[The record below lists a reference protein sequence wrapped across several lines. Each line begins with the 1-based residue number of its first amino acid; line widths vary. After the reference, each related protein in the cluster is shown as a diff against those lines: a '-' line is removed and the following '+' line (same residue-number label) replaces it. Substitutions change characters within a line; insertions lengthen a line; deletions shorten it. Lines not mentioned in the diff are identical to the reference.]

1 MQFNSD
7 LVVKNSKEKP
17 LVEKSNKKKEKKVE
31 APAPV
36 VKKVKKASKKPAP
49 VAELT
54 TKQVAQGIKDGII
67 VISGVDFSVA
77 KAYGKNILLERIN
90 YK

>member
-1 MQFNSD
+1 MNRRRANRVS
-7 LVVKNSKEKP
+7 VEKP
-17 LVEKSNKKKEKKVE
+17 LVETPKEILKTEKKVE

-36 VKKVKKASKKPAP
+36 VKQPVAPAP

-54 TKQVAQGIKDGII
+54 TKQVAQGLKDGII
-67 VISGVDFSVA
+67 VISGVKFTVA